1 MRLKFKYYI
10 KFSKVD
16 VYLFLKF
23 GKNERRISSVQL
35 GKRDNIQNFSAVIL
49 PSKYHAT

>member
-10 KFSKVD
+10 KFSKGD

-23 GKNERRISSVQL
+23 GKNDRKLSSVQL
-35 GKRDNIQNFSAVIL
+35 EKRDNIQNFSAVIL